1 MWKVIEEIVSIF
13 SLSLC
18 EQNRETYC
26 NSLSQNKTE
35 QGDLIV
41 VILISVL
48 RGYNYGLM
56 WQ

>member
-26 NSLSQNKTE
+26 NSLSQNKIE